1 MASVKQ
7 EAGAR
12 ASWRRQAIPG
22 GPHATGISAADGDRP
37 RSGSQCTGR
46 PRRSAIVLSN
56 RIERVNDPAIGNGPT
71 GMDGVR
77 RDDGY
82 GPWTEPKGL
91 SGDGQ
96 LEFAFDHVDHLF
108 VHVRVL
114 G

>member
-22 GPHATGISAADGDRP
+22 GPRATGISAAHGTAVRE
-37 RSGSQCTGR
+37 SVHEA

-82 GPWTEPKGL
+82 SPWMEPKGL

-96 LEFAFDHVDHLF
+96 LEFTFDHVDHLF
-108 VHVRVL
+108 VH
-114 G
+114 